1 MALFLIWYAISI
13 TNYISITQL
22 LFMNARKAIQSWYS
36 FYLTIDETCTF
47 TYYMY
52 MKVVATYLHTTYLL
66 KKINATLVPI

>member
-1 MALFLIWYAISI
+1 MKTLKMALFLIWYAISI

-47 TYYMY
+47 MYYMY
-52 MKVVATYLHTTYLL
+52 MKVVATYIL
-66 KKINATLVPI
+66 PIY